1 VQFFPS
7 GTFLKWPKSNIK
19 HKSNNVK
26 LNPDLLITILILII
40 VILFFKLLHG
50 YDYAKIKGAEGESI
64 VANRL
69 KKLHKKKY
77 VVINNILI
85 NTGNYTSQIDH
96 VVISIYGIFVIETK
110 HYNGWIH
117 GHQNSEYWSQT
128 FKKKKNSFKNPV
140 QQNIGHIKALNKV
153 LKEFKPIVY
162 HPIVV
167 FTGNAELKN
176 VYTKT
181 PVIYAHRLNK
191 TIKSISHKEYFSE
204 EDLAKIK
211 NKLIAVSVPD
221 KEGFKEHL
229 KQIYHLKKE
238 QETLE
243 KLGLCPRCKEVLQ
256 IKHGQYGKF
265 LACSNYPDCRYTKNI

>member
-1 VQFFPS
+1 
-7 GTFLKWPKSNIK
+7 
-19 HKSNNVK
+19 
-26 LNPDLLITILILII
+26 LNPGLIITILLFSVVIIIL
-40 VILFFKLLHG
+40 KLLYA

-128 FKKKKNSFKNPV
+128 FIKKKNRFKNPV
-140 QQNIGHIKALNKV
+140 QQNIGHIKALNNV
-153 LKEFKPIVY
+153 LKEFKPIVH

-181 PVIYAHRLNK
+181 PVIYAHQLNK
-191 TIKSISHKEYFSE
+191 TIKSI
-204 EDLAKIK
+204 AIK
-211 NKLIAVSVPD
+211 NILRRRI
-221 KEGFKEHL
+221 
-229 KQIYHLKKE
+229 
-238 QETLE
+238 
-243 KLGLCPRCKEVLQ
+243 
-256 IKHGQYGKF
+256 
-265 LACSNYPDCRYTKNI
+265 